1 MTQKFRSYNSDLLT
15 KYYGVVLQL
24 QQGIQEFAEETPME
38 ELPQSLIETPVLF
51 NITAC
56 YIAMYNRLLDY
67 ELIKDGHHSTS
78 KELQ

>member
-24 QQGIQEFAEETPME
+24 QETIHSMAEESSIE
-38 ELPQSLIETPVLF
+38 ELPHSLIETPVLF
-51 NITAC
+51 NIAAC
-56 YIAMYNRLLDY
+56 YIAMYNRLFDY
-67 ELIKDGHHSTS
+67 ELIKDGHHTTS